1 MECKTLVAGVG
12 NILLGDEGLGVH
24 AVRRL
29 LEEGLPAGTDAV
41 DAGTA
46 LGDLL
51 AELGRY
57 DRLILVDA
65 VRGGGRAGDL
75 YRLEVRSS
83 GDLRRAL
90 SPLSLHEFGVADALE
105 QARALGALPPRVV
118 LLGMEPERIEP
129 GIGLSPHVAAALPGL
144 VRLIREEAGLTGPH
158 GLR

>member
-1 MECKTLVAGVG
+1 MRHRTLVTGVG

-29 LEEGLPAGTDAV
+29 LDQGLPEGTDAV

-51 AELGRY
+51 PEFGSY
-57 DRLILVDA
+57 ERLILVDA

-75 YRLEVRSS
+75 YRLEVRSG
-83 GDLRRAL
+83 GDLQRAL
-90 SPLSLHEFGVADALE
+90 SPLSLHEFGVAEALE
-105 QARALGALPPRVV
+105 QARAAGVLPPRVV

-129 GIGLSPHVAAALPGL
+129 GITLSPCVAAALPGL
-144 VRLIREEAGLTGPH
+144 VRLIRREAGLTEP
-158 GLR
+158 